1 MPPTCCW
8 DHQEEISEAC
18 TPHFPQI
25 GVLEFAWI
33 SSLGHDV
40 CLAREGHAKLGT
52 IMCNV
57 YSFDVE
63 ACRVDIHIGTDTILH
78 PMHESNQVLES
89 NHSDLERDVL
99 LQVFSCPE

>member
-33 SSLGHDV
+33 SSLRHDV
-40 CLAREGHAKLGT
+40 RLPSEGVEKLGM
-52 IMCNV
+52 IMCTV
-57 YSFDVE
+57 HDRFFVE
-63 ACRVDIHIGTDTILH
+63 ACRIDVRIGADTILH

-89 NHSDLERDVL
+89 DHSD
-99 LQVFSCPE
+99 